1 MHVVPVTITPA
12 AIERNRPMKP
22 LALAQHHVP
31 TDEPLVTPE
40 MAEKGNK
47 HNAGVVRRA
56 VSGSKRRQTAVAAA
70 PDDNGMRALS
80 DQLISDNGF
89 VSALTAM
96 MNPIPTA
103 IDAPVNPQVPKRR
116 RSSPVSPAIVPTPV
130 AVPPGPPKNKCQG
143 CVHGDL
149 LELKVMEP
157 SHIRHYLKSGQFLEL
172 EKCADCKGDIR
183 SIHLTSPKTNLFYCD
198 ETLKGFHAPEA
209 DPIKKGLECR
219 LILCSPC
226 HALREVRYAPAHATD
241 GARNR
246 RTSRRGTNP

>member
-1 MHVVPVTITPA
+1 MVPEAITPA
-12 AIERNRPMKP
+12 AIVRHRPKP
-22 LALAQHHVP
+22 LSLAQHHVP
-31 TDEPLVTPE
+31 TNEPLVTPE
-40 MAEKGNK
+40 MTEKGNK
-47 HNAGVVRRA
+47 HNAGVMRQA
-56 VSGSKRRQTAVAAA
+56 LNGSKRRQNAVAAA
-70 PDDNGMRALS
+70 PDDNGMSALS
-80 DQLISDNGF
+80 EQLTSDNGF
-89 VSALTAM
+89 VSALTTALLN
-96 MNPIPTA
+96 MNPPA
-103 IDAPVNPQVPKRR
+103 IDAPVTQQVPKRR

-130 AVPPGPPKNKCQG
+130 AVPPGPPTTKCQG

-172 EKCADCKGDIR
+172 EKCADCKGNIR
-183 SIHLTSPKTNLFYCD
+183 SIHLTAPKTNLFYCD

-226 HALREVRYAPAHATD
+226 HALREVRYAPAHSTD

-246 RTSRRGTNP
+246 RTSRRGTNRE